1 MLKEFLFFVTPFIV
15 LGPSLFLLYLI
26 RCLDP
31 IEKEPAKYIYFSVIA
46 GCISTVPVLI
56 LYDPIF
62 ETLNKFTQDPNILYF
77 ADEMYAPISEEISKL
92 IFLAIILLI
101 IRREADSLIDFI
113 VYSSAIAI
121 GFEFV
126 ENVLYQLAQLD
137 DSQPFYAWLIE
148 FDGRTISGIGSH
160 LIYSVWNGVAIWTL
174 LSFKAIRSQ
183 IISLPLVFVG
193 ILLHA
198 INNFSVAM
206 SQYGSPD
213 EILSINH
220 FGNIL
225 YSLNAHF
232 GLIGFLGL
240 VGAAVLFD
248 AATLQMLHIE
258 IIDQHGEDMSQSEK
272 DNLCEFSNPF
282 MQCLSNSNLIWRW
295 SKKGR
300 ISKAKKNIFKRFA
313 KSALAFGRERYHSKP
328 DQSTINLIVSNAR
341 QLLNSAN

>member
-62 ETLNKFTQDPNILYF
+62 ETLNKFTQDLNILYF

-160 LIYSVWNGVAIWTL
+160 LIYSVWNGVAIWTF
-174 LSFKAIRSQ
+174 LSFKAIALKLFLYLWFLLAFYFMQSTTSQ
-183 IISLPLVFVG
+183 
-193 ILLHA
+193 
-198 INNFSVAM
+198 AM

-213 EILSINH
+213 EILTINH

-258 IIDQHGEDMSQSEK
+258 IIDQYGEDMSQSEK